1 MSTSLPRT
9 TFGKTGF
16 QVSRLGFGAA
26 PAAYLKAD
34 RDHAARLLSE
44 MLDQGV
50 NLIDTAS
57 SYPGSHSFLGEYLAG
72 RRNDYILVSK
82 CGGKIPDLSGTPWS
96 AEYTTAQIDLAL
108 NLLKTDVIDVMLLH
122 SCDLPT
128 LQAGDALG
136 ALIKARDAGKIRF
149 AGYSGDN
156 EAAAW
161 AAEQEDIAVIE
172 TSINIVDQ
180 RNIDIV
186 LPACVA
192 NNIGVLAKRPIANA
206 CWKDIS
212 TQQGIYKNYVAEYSK
227 RFATMNLSPAE
238 LGFSDTQASWSEIAL
253 RFTLSQP
260 GVHTAIVGTTN
271 PANFQSNLQQL
282 AKGPLPASALQKLRS
297 TFHQSNPNGTWAGL
311 T

>member
-1 MSTSLPRT
+1 MATSTHRT

-34 RDHAARLLSE
+34 RDHAARLLGDI
-44 MLDQGV
+44 LDSGV

-57 SYPGSHSFLGEYLAG
+57 SYPGSHAFLGEYLSP
-72 RRNDYILVSK
+72 RRNDFVLVSK
-82 CGGKIPDLSGTPWS
+82 CGGKIPEITGTPWS
-96 AEYTTAQIDLAL
+96 AEYTAAQIDLAL
-108 NLLKTDVIDVMLLH
+108 QLLNTDVIDVMLLH

-128 LQAGDALG
+128 LKSGDALS
-136 ALIKARDAGKIRF
+136 ALLKARDAGKIRF

-172 TSINIVDQ
+172 TSVNLVDQ
-180 RNIDIV
+180 RNIDLL
-186 LPACVA
+186 LPTCVA
-192 NNIGVLAKRPIANA
+192 NNVAVLAKRPIANA

-212 TQQGIYKNYVAEYSK
+212 TQQGIYKNYVAEYSR
-227 RFATMNLSPAE
+227 RFASMNLSPIE
-238 LGFSDTQASWSEIAL
+238 LGFPDSPASWPEIAL

-271 PANFQSNLQQL
+271 PANFAANLSQI
-282 AKGPLPASALQKLRS
+282 AKGPLPADTLTRIRAA
-297 TFHQSNPNGTWAGL
+297 FHKADPAASWLGL